1 MNIDEVFRKL
11 RPVMGPQLDALWQE
25 YLVADA
31 ESRQTIERMLCVLL
45 AQRLRE
51 TFESGHV
58 LLKPPPRELAA
69 GSYPAGTVHYG
80 QEGFHPFGL
89 REEELI
95 QHVGIHAR
103 RGGALLRRHGH
114 GAEQRPA
121 V

>member
-11 RPVMGPQLDALWQE
+11 RPVMGPQLDTLWQE

-31 ESRQTIERMLCVLL
+31 ESRQTIERLLRVLL

-51 TFESGHV
+51 TFESEHV